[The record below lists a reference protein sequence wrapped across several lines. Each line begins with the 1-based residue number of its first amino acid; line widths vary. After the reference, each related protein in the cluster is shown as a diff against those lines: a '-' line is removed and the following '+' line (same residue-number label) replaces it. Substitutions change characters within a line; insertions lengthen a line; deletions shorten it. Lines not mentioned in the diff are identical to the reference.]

1 MNEFAP
7 HIFKECGKQKKKHEA
22 FFICLHQKCFHHIN
36 LVSAFLF
43 DWNNLTVMLRINKR
57 NVSSIRKFDYQQR
70 CTFVLAMPWQSEQ
83 AEQYFSPALFST
95 QCIHSLPFWWEVS
108 TLFVHYCWSHDD
120 ATASFKETILGTTFF
135 RQLITACLVGTGCIK
150 SGMTISSDL
159 QLHVWRRFRTQIWLR
174 SLQKKSL
181 PA

>member
-1 MNEFAP
+1 MW
-7 HIFKECGKQKKKHEA
+7 KTKQKIHEA

-43 DWNNLTVMLRINKR
+43 DWNNLAVMLRINKR
-57 NVSSIRKFDYQQR
+57 NVSSIIQFDYQQR
-70 CTFVLAMPWQSEQ
+70 CTFVLAVPWQREQ
-83 AEQYFSPALFST
+83 AEQYFSPVLFST
-95 QCIHSLPFWWEVS
+95 QCIHCHFDCIFFWWEVS
-108 TLFVHYCWSHDD
+108 TLRFVQYCRSHDD
-120 ATASFKETILGTTFF
+120 ATVSFKETILGTTFF